1 MTMMTTSEIPRR
13 TGYNRPR
20 SILTR
25 KALFMSRLAFALSA
39 LILTSTLQAQEPAK
53 EFFFKPNDRIVFL
66 GDSIT
71 EQYQYSSTIE
81 LYLTTR
87 MPKGNF
93 VFLNA
98 GIGGDTA
105 NGGAGRFQAHI
116 LDEKPTAV
124 TINFG
129 MNDGGY
135 GKFNPAGNKVFVD
148 KTRAMLE
155 MAQKA
160 GVRVALCSPNAVDK
174 RIKSNGAEYVETQ
187 KQFYAPLKDLAAEFK
202 IPFADQYAV
211 TRAATDKMELD
222 DPKALKAKPYGDGFH
237 TSPPGGLLMAHA
249 ILTQLNAPAVVSNT
263 TIAADGNK
271 GPQSN
276 MGCKISDLAID
287 GGTATFTRLD
297 DALPLPV
304 QKDWLAMLPYT
315 NELKDLNHYG
325 LTVTGLK
332 DGDYDISIDGVKVL
346 KASAKDLA
354 AGVNLGN
361 VTTGPIY
368 EQGNKVWQAINAKN
382 AMVKERFF
390 NVVRFNAPDWLA
402 DVAKERKP
410 GELVKR
416 MEKIDKAQAD
426 IYKLAEPKPHKF
438 EVKAAK

>member
-1 MTMMTTSEIPRR
+1 MR
-13 TGYNRPR
+13 
-20 SILTR
+20 
-25 KALFMSRLAFALSA
+25 RLAFVPSA
-39 LILTSTLQAQEPAK
+39 LFALVLAAPVRAEEPAK

-105 NGGAGRFQAHI
+105 NGGAGRFQSHV

-135 GKFNPAGNKVFVD
+135 GKFNAAGNKVFTD

-174 RIKSNGAEYVETQ
+174 RMKSNGAEYVVTQ
-187 KQFYAPLKDLAAEFK
+187 KQFYAPLKEIAAEFK

-249 ILTQLNAPAVVSNT
+249 ILTQLNAPAVVSTATVVADERT
-263 TIAADGNK
+263 TEA
-271 GPQSN
+271 PSPV
-276 MGCKISDLAID
+276 GCKLSDVTKID
-287 GGTATFTRLD
+287 GGVSFTRLD
-297 DALPLPV
+297 DALPLPI

-315 NELKDLNHYG
+315 NDLKDLNLYG
-325 LTVTGLK
+325 LTVAGLK
-332 DGDYDISIDGVKVL
+332 DGDYDIAIDGVKVA
-346 KASAKDLA
+346 KASAKELA

-361 VTTGPIY
+361 VQAGPIF

-382 AMVKERFF
+382 AMVKDRFF

-402 DVAKERKP
+402 DVVKERKP
-410 GELVKR
+410 AELAKR

-426 IYKLAEPKPHKF
+426 IYKLAAPVPHKF
-438 EVKAAK
+438 TVTAAK